1 MTDDVKSKANN
12 KQTSN
17 GKQTTA
23 KPKSKSTSG
32 LEKLKKKVEA
42 LEAEK
47 NELNDR
53 FLRKVAEFD
62 NYKKRTETEYSQLI
76 KNASAD
82 LITDLLPVLDD
93 LERSLASVKD
103 KDKADNFEHFHEGV
117 ELIYKNLSK
126 VLEKRGV
133 KPIESIGQK
142 FDPEKHDALMQM
154 ESDQPSDTIIEEHLK
169 GYEMND
175 KVLRHSQVLVSK

>member
-1 MTDDVKSKANN
+1 MTDDVKSNTHN
-12 KQTSN
+12 KEKSN
-17 GKQTTA
+17 GKPTA
-23 KPKSKSTSG
+23 KPKAKSSAG
-32 LEKLKKKVEA
+32 LAKLKKKVEA
-42 LEAEK
+42 FEVEK

-93 LERSLASVKD
+93 LERSLASVED

-133 KPIESIGQK
+133 KPIESVGQK

-154 ESDQPSDTIIEEHLK
+154 ESDQPSDTIIDEHLK
-169 GYEMND
+169 GYEMHD
-175 KVLRHSQVLVSK
+175 RVLRHSQVLVSK

>member
-1 MTDDVKSKANN
+1 MTDEVKSKANN

-17 GKQTTA
+17 GKQTA
-23 KPKSKSTSG
+23 KQKSKSASG

-47 NELNDR
+47 NELKDR
-53 FLRKVAEFD
+53 FLRKIAEFD

-82 LITDLLPVLDD
+82 LVSDLLPVLDD
-93 LERSLASVKD
+93 LDRSLASVED
-103 KDKADNFEHFHEGV
+103 KDKADNFERFHEGV

-133 KPIESIGQK
+133 KPIESVGQK
-142 FDPEKHDALMQM
+142 FDPEKHDALMQI

-169 GYEMND
+169 GYEMHD

>member
-17 GKQTTA
+17 GKQTA
-23 KPKSKSTSG
+23 KLKSKSSSG
-32 LEKLKKKVEA
+32 LAKMKKKIEV
-42 LEAEK
+42 LETEK

-82 LITDLLPVLDD
+82 LIIDLLPVLDN
-93 LERSLASVKD
+93 LERSLSSAD
-103 KDKADNFEHFHEGV
+103 TDKADNFEHFHEGV
-117 ELIYKNLSK
+117 ELIYKDVSK

-133 KPIESIGQK
+133 KPIEAVGQT
-142 FDPEKHDALMQM
+142 FDPERHDALMQVA
-154 ESDQPSDTIIEEHLK
+154 SDQPSDTIIEEHLK
-169 GYEMND
+169 GYELHD
-175 KVLRHSQVLVSK
+175 RVLRHSQVLVSK

>member
-1 MTDDVKSKANN
+1 MTDDVKSKAHN
-12 KQTSN
+12 KQKSN
-17 GKQTTA
+17 GKPTA
-23 KPKSKSTSG
+23 KPTVKSSAV
-32 LEKLKKKVEA
+32 LAKLKKKVET
-42 LEAEK
+42 LEVEK

-93 LERSLASVKD
+93 LERSLASAKD

-133 KPIESIGQK
+133 KPIESVGQK

-154 ESDQPSDTIIEEHLK
+154 ESDQPCDTIIDEHLK
-169 GYEMND
+169 GYEMHD
-175 KVLRHSQVLVSK
+175 RVLRHSQVLVSK

>member
-1 MTDDVKSKANN
+1 MTDDVKSRAKNI
-12 KQTSN
+12 KQASN
-17 GKQTTA
+17 GKQTA
-23 KPKSKSTSG
+23 KPKSKSITSA
-32 LEKLKKKVEA
+32 KMKKKVEA

-62 NYKKRTETEYSQLI
+62 NYKKRTEAEYSLLI

-82 LITDLLPVLDD
+82 LIIDLLPVLDN
-93 LERSLASVKD
+93 LERSLASVTD
-103 KDKADNFEHFHEGV
+103 KDKADNFDHFHKGV
-117 ELIYKNLSK
+117 ELIYKNVSK

-133 KPIESIGQK
+133 KPIEAVGQT
-142 FDPEKHDALMQM
+142 FDPERHEALMQVV
-154 ESDQPSDTIIEEHLK
+154 SDQPSDTIIEEHLK

-175 KVLRHSQVLVSK
+175 RVLRHSQVLVSK